1 MKTAFF
7 SFGFLLVLAYPLLI
21 IGAGFLVM
29 IALDSARHIRRPT
42 GGKSLWPWRYSFGK
56 PLSRHR

>member
-21 IGAGFLVM
+21 TGAGFLLM
-29 IALDSARHIRRPT
+29 ITLDSARHTRRPKD
-42 GGKSLWPWRYSFGK
+42 GQSLWSWRYSFGK

>member
-21 IGAGFLVM
+21 IGAGFLLM
-29 IALDSARHIRRPT
+29 IALDWVRHVRRPR
-42 GGKSLWPWRYSFGK
+42 GGQSLWSWRHSFGK